1 MHCSKC
7 QALCA
12 SRSTIVDPDL
22 PAMDAPCRVLVIGE
36 APGAE
41 EDKAG
46 KGFVGRAGQT
56 LHHLMEANGFTRG
69 RDYGCANVVRCRPPD
84 NRRPTPREVFNC
96 LPLLADTIRVAN
108 PTAVVTVGETST
120 RAITGI
126 MGLYQ
131 NIQALHQYQQDP
143 HQAEM
148 LCHPEIKAAWP
159 ADTLLIPMP
168 HTSPLAWN
176 RNAPGGEKWKNIG
189 ERQIILAAYIR
200 DQTACRK

>member
-1 MHCSKC
+1 M
-7 QALCA
+7 
-12 SRSTIVDPDL
+12 
-22 PAMDAPCRVLVIGE
+22 IGE